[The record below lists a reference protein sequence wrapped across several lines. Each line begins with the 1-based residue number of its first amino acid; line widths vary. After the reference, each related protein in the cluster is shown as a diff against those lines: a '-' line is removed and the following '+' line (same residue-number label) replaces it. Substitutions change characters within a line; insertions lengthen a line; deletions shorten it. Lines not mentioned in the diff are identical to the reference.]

1 MGQSPANKH
10 ETRSA
15 QTRELFIQAAQE
27 LYAERSID
35 AVSLNEITVAAGQ
48 KNRNALQYHFGSRD
62 GLLQAIIDK
71 HAEAVHELR
80 CAVMEQAHKSDWSAA
95 EASARVLVM
104 PLTEYIVDNPE
115 GIHYVKILSQLAAIN
130 SEILNPTNSSELSFR
145 REPELGKLLT
155 KAVSHLH
162 PVEAQRRLFL
172 IVSITFH
179 SIADIVRA
187 AATGTENSIFQDRA
201 QMFEQVVNA
210 IESLLSAPAREKQH
224 N

>member
-1 MGQSPANKH
+1 MSQSPANKH

-48 KNRNALQYHFGSRD
+48 KNRNALQYHFGSRN

-71 HAEAVHELR
+71 HADAVHPLR
-80 CAVMEQAHKSDWSAA
+80 NGYIKQAEKSNWSAA
-95 EASARVLVM
+95 EASARALVM
-104 PLTEYIVDNPE
+104 PLADYTTNNPE

-145 REPELGKLLT
+145 REPELTKLLT

-162 PVEAQRRLFL
+162 SVEAQRRLFL

-179 SIADIVRA
+179 GIADIVRA
-187 AATGTENSIFQDRA
+187 AATGTKDSIFQDRT

-210 IESLLSAPAREKQH
+210 IESILSAPARE
-224 N
+224 NE